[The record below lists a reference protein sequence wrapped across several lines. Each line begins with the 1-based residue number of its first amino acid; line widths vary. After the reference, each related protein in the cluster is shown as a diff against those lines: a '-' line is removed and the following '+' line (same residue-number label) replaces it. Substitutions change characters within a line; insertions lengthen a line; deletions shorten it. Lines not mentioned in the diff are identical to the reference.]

1 MKRQGERVSRL
12 LRRACPRLD
21 NMIYEIFNEN
31 TRVKINSL
39 GAELR
44 SIVHNGKERAWQNE
58 GGQWAGC
65 AILLFPFGG
74 FNRMVYDGRDF
85 GILKHGFCRNEEFTL
100 VSRTDTEI
108 EFTLSENERTLSV
121 YPYGFTFNV
130 RYTLVEGGYEITYTV
145 NNPTDRT
152 IPFATGGHE
161 SFSLDCEVTDCYIE
175 FEKDESFDF
184 MIHDNGGFLTGE
196 KLHFADG
203 KILRLEEEYTKDS
216 KTIILGDI
224 NSRSVILRKNA
235 TDEKVVELRFDDYK
249 NLLIWHPHGSR
260 MVCIEPWQCLPS
272 YADEIKEFSER
283 EGVINLPS
291 GGEISFTRRI
301 TY

>member
-1 MKRQGERVSRL
+1 
-12 LRRACPRLD
+12 
-21 NMIYEIFNEN
+21 MIYEIFNEN
-31 TRVKINSL
+31 TRIKINSL
-39 GAELR
+39 GAEVR
-44 SIVHNGKERAWQNE
+44 SVVHNGIERAWQNE

-100 VSRTDTEI
+100 VSKTDSEI
-108 EFTLSENERTLSV
+108 EFTLSENERTLAV
-121 YPYGFTFNV
+121 YPYSFKFNV
-130 RYTLVEGGYEITYTV
+130 RYTLVEGGYDVSYIV
-145 NNPTDRT
+145 KNPGEGT

-161 SFSLDCEVTDCYIE
+161 SFSLDCEVTDCYLE
-175 FEKDESFDF
+175 FEKDEKIEFF
-184 MIHDNGGFLTGE
+184 IHDNGGFLTGE

-203 KILRLEEEYTKDS
+203 KILQLEEEYTKDS

-224 NSRSVILRKNA
+224 NSRAVTLRRKDNN
-235 TDEKVVELRFDDYK
+235 DKIVRLEFSDYK

-272 YADEIKEFSER
+272 YAGEIKEFATR

-291 GGEISFTRRI
+291 GDEVCFVRRI